1 MFVRSIF
8 YKVDEAIRDKSMQQ
22 AIRQTLTLLLKS
34 WREQF
39 NTRPG
44 ISIFILSAI
53 SLIVGLLLVNLM
65 NIHSNIDPQFLKW
78 ALIGG
83 GVGALSTA
91 LGAAPGLFVKKL
103 PTITE
108 DTMLGMAAGMMLGA
122 SFFSLILPGVEAAT
136 DLTGHAISGVAII
149 IFGMIG
155 GVLLMLGLDYYLPH
169 EHQHSGPCGAGHQ
182 QVGRVSLF
190 VLAIALHNFPEGMAI
205 GVSYT
210 DGNLS
215 VGIPLTAAIA
225 LQNIPEGLAVVLALR
240 RINIS
245 AGKAVAIA
253 AATGLVEPIGALVG
267 IILSS
272 GLPVSYPLGLGI
284 AAGAMIFVVSHEV
297 IPETHRN
304 GHQTRATV
312 GLMGGLFAIM
322 LIDTLLG

>member
-1 MFVRSIF
+1 MQH
-8 YKVDEAIRDKSMQQ
+8 AIK
-22 AIRQTLTLLLKS
+22 QTLSALFIS

-39 NTRPG
+39 NSRPG
-44 ISIFILSAI
+44 VSVLILLTITA
-53 SLIVGLLLVNLM
+53 IVGLIIVNLL
-65 NIHSNIDPQFLKW
+65 NTHSSVDPVFLKW

-83 GVGALSTA
+83 CVGALSTA
-91 LGAAPGLFVKKL
+91 LGAAPGLIIKKL
-103 PTITE
+103 PVVTE

-122 SFFSLILPGVEAAT
+122 SFFSLILPGIEVGTA
-136 DLTGHAISGVAII
+136 LTGNALSGVGII
-149 IFGMIG
+149 IFGMFG

-169 EHQHSGPCGAGHQ
+169 EHQHLGPCGAGHQ
-182 QVGRVSLF
+182 QVGRVGLF

-210 DGNLS
+210 DGNLA
-215 VGIPLTAAIA
+215 VGIPLTVAIA

-253 AATGLVEPIGALVG
+253 AATGLVEPVGAVMG
-267 IILSS
+267 IFLSS

-312 GLMGGLFAIM
+312 GLMGGLVLIM

>member
-1 MFVRSIF
+1 MKF
-8 YKVDEAIRDKSMQQ
+8 IRDKSMQQ
-22 AIRQTLTLLLKS
+22 AIRRTLTLLLNS

-39 NTRPG
+39 NSRPG
-44 ISIFILSAI
+44 VSLFILS
-53 SLIVGLLLVNLM
+53 SFGLIAGLLLLSLLDL
-65 NIHSNIDPQFLKW
+65 HSNIDPQFLKW

-83 GVGALSTA
+83 AVGALSTA
-91 LGAAPGLFVKKL
+91 MGAAPGLVIKRL
-103 PTITE
+103 PAVTE

-122 SFFSLILPGVEAAT
+122 SFFSLILPGIDIGTE
-136 DLTGHAISGVAII
+136 LTGNAVSGVAII

-169 EHQHSGPCGAGHQ
+169 EHQHTGPCGAGHQ
-182 QVGRVSLF
+182 QVGRVGLF
-190 VLAIALHNFPEGMAI
+190 VLAIAIHNFPEGMAI

-210 DGNLS
+210 DGNLA

-253 AATGLVEPIGALVG
+253 AATGLVEPIGAVMG
-267 IILSS
+267 IFLSS
-272 GLPVSYPLGLGI
+272 GLPISYPLGLGI

-322 LIDTLLG
+322 LLDSLLG

>member
-1 MFVRSIF
+1 
-8 YKVDEAIRDKSMQQ
+8 MQQ
-22 AIRQTLTLLLKS
+22 AIKQTLSAFLIS
-34 WREQF
+34 WRTQF
-39 NTRPG
+39 NSRPV
-44 ISIFILSAI
+44 ISI
-53 SLIVGLLLVNLM
+53 LLLVSIAGLAILFLM
-65 NIHSNIDPQFLKW
+65 NLLYRQSTVDPQFLKW

-103 PTITE
+103 PAVTE

-122 SFFSLILPGVEAAT
+122 SFFSLILPGIEVGTA
-136 DLTGHAISGVAII
+136 LTGNAVSGVVII

-155 GVLLMLGLDYYLPH
+155 GVVLMLGLDYYLPH
-169 EHQHSGPCGAGHQ
+169 EHQHLGPCGAGHQ
-182 QVGRVSLF
+182 QVGRVGLF

-210 DGNLS
+210 NGNLA

-245 AGKAVAIA
+245 SGKAVAIA
-253 AATGLVEPIGALVG
+253 AATGLVEPVGAVG
-267 IILSS
+267 IFLSS

>member
-1 MFVRSIF
+1 
-8 YKVDEAIRDKSMQQ
+8 MQHV
-22 AIRQTLTLLLKS
+22 IKQTLAAILIS

-39 NTRPG
+39 SQRP
-44 ISIFILSAI
+44 IQSVSILLAVGV
-53 SLIVGLLLVNLM
+53 IVGLLAVNLLDLRAGV
-65 NIHSNIDPQFLKW
+65 DPLFLKW

-83 GVGALSTA
+83 AIGALSTA
-91 LGAAPGLFVKKL
+91 MGAAPGLVVKRL
-103 PTITE
+103 PAVTE

-122 SFFSLILPGVEAAT
+122 SFFSLILPGIDIGAE
-136 DLTGHAISGVAII
+136 LTGNAVSGVVII

-182 QVGRVSLF
+182 QVGRVGLF
-190 VLAIALHNFPEGMAI
+190 VLAIAIHNFPEGMAI

-210 DGNLS
+210 DGNLA

-245 AGKAVAIA
+245 PGKAVAIA
-253 AATGLVEPIGALVG
+253 AATGLVEPIGAVMG
-267 IILSS
+267 IFLSS
-272 GLPVSYPLGLGI
+272 GLPISYPLGLGI

-322 LIDTLLG
+322 LLDGLLG

>member
-1 MFVRSIF
+1 
-8 YKVDEAIRDKSMQQ
+8 MQQ
-22 AIRQTLTLLLKS
+22 AIKQTLSALLMS

-39 NTRPG
+39 NSRPG
-44 ISIFILSAI
+44 ISTIILITIIVIF
-53 SLIVGLLLVNLM
+53 GLLIFNLL
-65 NIHSNIDPQFLKW
+65 NSQSSVDPQFLKW

-91 LGAAPGLFVKKL
+91 LGAAPGLIVKKL
-103 PTITE
+103 SAITE

-122 SFFSLILPGVEAAT
+122 SFFSLILPGIEVGTAF
-136 DLTGHAISGVAII
+136 TGHAVSGVGII
-149 IFGMIG
+149 IFGMVG

-182 QVGRVSLF
+182 QVGRVGLF
-190 VLAIALHNFPEGMAI
+190 VLAIAIHNFPEGMAI

-210 DGNLS
+210 NGNLA

-253 AATGLVEPIGALVG
+253 AATGLVEPVGAVLG
-267 IILSS
+267 IFLSS
-272 GLPVSYPLGLGI
+272 GLPISYPIGLGI

-312 GLMGGLFAIM
+312 GLMGGLFLIM
-322 LIDTLLG
+322 LIDTLLA

>member
-1 MFVRSIF
+1 
-8 YKVDEAIRDKSMQQ
+8 MQQ
-22 AIRQTLTLLLKS
+22 AIKQTFSALLIS

-39 NTRPG
+39 NSRP
-44 ISIFILSAI
+44 IMSAFILLTLMA
-53 SLIVGLLLVNLM
+53 IVGMLLM
-65 NIHSNIDPQFLKW
+65 NFLSTHTSVDPLFLKW

-91 LGAAPGLFVKKL
+91 MGAAPGLIVKKL
-103 PTITE
+103 PTVTE

-122 SFFSLILPGVEAAT
+122 SFFSLILPGIDVGTA
-136 DLTGHAISGVAII
+136 LTGHALSGVVIVI
-149 IFGMIG
+149 VGMMG
-155 GVLLMLGLDYYLPH
+155 GVLLMLGPDYYLPH

-205 GVSYT
+205 GVGYT
-210 DGNLS
+210 DGNLA

-245 AGKAVAIA
+245 AGKAVTIA
-253 AATGLVEPIGALVG
+253 AATGLVEPVGAVMG
-267 IILSS
+267 IFLSS

-304 GHQTRATV
+304 GHQTKATM

-322 LIDTLLG
+322 LLDTLLG

>member
-1 MFVRSIF
+1 
-8 YKVDEAIRDKSMQQ
+8 MQQ
-22 AIRQTLTLLLKS
+22 AKKQTFLSLLSS
-34 WREQF
+34 WQEQF
-39 NTRPG
+39 NARPG
-44 ISIFILSAI
+44 LSILMLLTTAV
-53 SLIVGLLLVNLM
+53 IVGWIIFNLF
-65 NIHSNIDPQFLKW
+65 NIHTSIDPRFLTW

-83 GVGALSTA
+83 GVGAMSTA
-91 LGAAPGLFVKKL
+91 LGAAPGLIVKKL
-103 PTITE
+103 SAVTE

-122 SFFSLILPGVEAAT
+122 SFFSLILPGIEVSTA
-136 DLTGHAISGVAII
+136 LTGQAISGVIII
-149 IFGMIG
+149 IFGMVG

-182 QVGRVSLF
+182 QVGRVGLF

-240 RINIS
+240 RINMP

-253 AATGLVEPIGALVG
+253 AATGLVEPIGAVLG
-267 IILSS
+267 IFLSS
-272 GLPVSYPLGLGI
+272 GLAVSYPIGLGI

-297 IPETHRN
+297 IPETHRH

-312 GLMGGLFAIM
+312 GLMGGLFLIM
-322 LIDTLLG
+322 LIDTLLA